1 MPCCTKNSDCRWR
14 WLTLCMLLL
23 SASTAFAAAINI
35 EKAEAR
41 LTSEGYV
48 LSANFDIQLS
58 PQVQEALRHSVT
70 LNFVSE
76 LALHRSRWYWP
87 DTELALHEQTSKLSF
102 NSLTRQ
108 YRINR
113 GGLFQ
118 SFATLEDAL
127 RVLGRVSTLP
137 IKAEVLDNSGDGY
150 FSRLAKKG
158 SLIGATASMRLDV
171 SQLPKPLQINA
182 LTSEQWNIE
191 SEQFHWE
198 IRAEAAAV
206 EQQP

>member
-1 MPCCTKNSDCRWR
+1 M
-14 WLTLCMLLL
+14 LCVLLL
-23 SASTAFAAAINI
+23 FAGDAFAAAINI

-48 LSANFDIQLS
+48 LSANFDIQLP
-58 PQVQEALRHSVT
+58 PQVQEALRHNVT

-76 LALHRSRWYWP
+76 LSLHRSRWYWP

-102 NSLTRQ
+102 NSLTQQ
-108 YRINR
+108 YRISR

-118 SFATLEDAL
+118 SFTTLEDAL

-137 IKAEVLDNSGDGY
+137 IKAAVLDNTGDGY
-150 FSRLAKKG
+150 FSRLVRKG
-158 SLIGATASMRLDV
+158 SQIGAGAAMRLDV
-171 SQLPKPLQINA
+171 SQLPKLLQINA
-182 LTSEQWNIE
+182 LTSEQWNME

-198 IRAEAAAV
+198 IRAEAAAEV
-206 EQQP
+206 QQP

>member
-14 WLTLCMLLL
+14 WLMLGVFWLC
-23 SASTAFAAAINI
+23 AGTAFAAGINI

-48 LSANFDIQLS
+48 LSATFDIQLP
-58 PQVQEALRHSVT
+58 PQVQEALRRGVT

-102 NSLTRQ
+102 NSLIQQ
-108 YRINR
+108 YRISR

-137 IKAEVLDNSGDGY
+137 VNAAVLDNAGDGY

-158 SLIGATASMRLDV
+158 SQIGATAAMRLDV

-182 LTSEQWNIE
+182 LTSEQWNIG

-198 IRAEAAAV
+198 IRAEPAAEV
-206 EQQP
+206 QQP

>member
-14 WLTLCMLLL
+14 WLTLCLLLL
-23 SASTAFAAAINI
+23 SAGTAFAAGINI

-41 LTSEGYV
+41 LTGEGYV
-48 LSANFDIQLS
+48 LSANFDIQLP

-87 DTELALHEQTSKLSF
+87 DTELALHEQTIKLSF
-102 NSLTRQ
+102 NSLTQQ
-108 YRINR
+108 YRISR

-118 SFATLEDAL
+118 SFMTMEDAL
-127 RVLGRVSTLP
+127 HALGRVSTLP
-137 IKAEVLDNSGDGY
+137 VKAAVLDNTGDGY

-182 LTSEQWNIE
+182 LTSEQWNME

-198 IRAEAAAV
+198 IRAEAAAEV
-206 EQQP
+206 QQP

>member
-14 WLTLCMLLL
+14 WLTLCLLLL
-23 SASTAFAAAINI
+23 SAGTAFAAGINI

-41 LTSEGYV
+41 LTGEGYV
-48 LSANFDIQLS
+48 LSANFDIQLP

-108 YRINR
+108 YRISR

-127 RVLGRVSTLP
+127 HVLGRVSTFP
-137 IKAEVLDNSGDGY
+137 IKAAVLDNAGDGY
-150 FSRLAKKG
+150 FSRLARKG
-158 SLIGATASMRLDV
+158 SRIGASAAMRLDV

-182 LTSEQWNIE
+182 LTSEQWSLD

-198 IRAEAAAV
+198 IRAEAPAEAR
-206 EQQP
+206 QP